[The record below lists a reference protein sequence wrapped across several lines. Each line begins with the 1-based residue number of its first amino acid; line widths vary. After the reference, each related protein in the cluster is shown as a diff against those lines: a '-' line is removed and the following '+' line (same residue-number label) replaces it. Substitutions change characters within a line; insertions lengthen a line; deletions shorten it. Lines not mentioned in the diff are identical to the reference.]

1 MWLTIVIAGILF
13 AGMIGILALGYR
25 QTEMER
31 DSRFVNGKQPATAD
45 EVVSEIEHRIDSELQ
60 DVSRL
65 LGRTAPESLT
75 QLYRV

>member
-1 MWLTIVIAGILF
+1 MWLTVVIACILF
-13 AGMIGILALGYR
+13 AGMIGILALGYS
-25 QTEMER
+25 QTENER
-31 DSRFVNGKQPATAD
+31 DSRFVNGKQPTTAD
-45 EVVSEIEHRIDSELQ
+45 DVVSEIEHRIDSELQ